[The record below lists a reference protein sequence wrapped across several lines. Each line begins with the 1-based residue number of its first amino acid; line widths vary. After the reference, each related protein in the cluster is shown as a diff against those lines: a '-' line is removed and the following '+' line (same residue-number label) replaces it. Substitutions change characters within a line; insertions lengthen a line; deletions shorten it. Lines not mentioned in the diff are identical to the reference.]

1 MHRFA
6 NPARFVRLARP
17 LTAWFGWI
25 GVGLVALALTGG
37 LMLTPPD
44 YLQGD
49 TVRIMYIHIPS
60 AWLGMAGWGGIAAAS
75 FAQLVWRHPL
85 AHVAARGCA
94 LPGAVYA
101 AVCLITGSIWGR
113 PTWGTWW
120 EWDGRLT
127 SMLILFFLYLAYLA
141 LAQAAGR
148 EEGGQRIAA
157 ASFAQLVWRHPLA
170 HVAARACAV
179 PGAVYAAI
187 CLITGSIWGR
197 PTWGT
202 WWEWD
207 GRLTSMLVL
216 FFLYLA
222 YIALAQAAGR
232 EEGGQRI
239 AAIFGLAGAI
249 NLPIIH
255 FSVLWWR
262 TLHQGESI
270 GLTGSTIDDRILW
283 PIPISVM
290 GFSLIFLSVV
300 LMRMRTL
307 LADAKVEARLRRM
320 TNI

>member
-25 GVGLVALALTGG
+25 GVVLVAVALSGG
-37 LMLTPPD
+37 LLLTPPD
-44 YLQGD
+44 YLQGE

-85 AHVAARGCA
+85 AHVAARA
-94 LPGAVYA
+94 
-101 AVCLITGSIWGR
+101 T
-113 PTWGTWW
+113 
-120 EWDGRLT
+120 
-127 SMLILFFLYLAYLA
+127 
-141 LAQAAGR
+141 
-148 EEGGQRIAA
+148 
-157 ASFAQLVWRHPLA
+157 
-170 HVAARACAV
+170 AV

-187 CLITGSIWGR
+187 CLVTGSIWGR

-239 AAIFGLAGAI
+239 AAIFGLVGAI

-270 GLTGSTIDDRILW
+270 GLTGSTIDGRIGW
-283 PIPISVM
+283 PIPLSVI

-300 LMRMRTL
+300 LMRMRAL
-307 LADAKVEARLRRM
+307 LADAKVEARMRRM
-320 TNI
+320 AA

>member
-6 NPARFVRLARP
+6 NPARFVRIARP

-25 GVGLVALALTGG
+25 GILLVAIALTGG
-37 LMLTPPD
+37 LAVTPPD
-44 YLQGD
+44 YLQGE

-60 AWLGMAGWGGIAAAS
+60 AWLGMAGWVGIAAAS
-75 FAQLVWRHPL
+75 F
-85 AHVAARGCA
+85 
-94 LPGAVYA
+94 
-101 AVCLITGSIWGR
+101 T
-113 PTWGTWW
+113 
-120 EWDGRLT
+120 
-127 SMLILFFLYLAYLA
+127 
-141 LAQAAGR
+141 
-148 EEGGQRIAA
+148 
-157 ASFAQLVWRHPLA
+157 QLVWRHPLA
-170 HVAARACAV
+170 HVAARAVAV
-179 PGAVYAAI
+179 PGAVYAAT
-187 CLITGSIWGR
+187 CLMTGSIWGR

-222 YIALAQAAGR
+222 YIALAQAVGR

-239 AAIFGLAGAI
+239 AAIFGLVGAI

-270 GLTGSTIDDRILW
+270 GLTGSTIDKSLIW
-283 PIPISVM
+283 PIPLSVL
-290 GFSLIFLSVV
+290 GFSLIFLSVT
-300 LMRMRTL
+300 LMRMRAL

-320 TNI
+320 ASI

>member
-25 GVGLVALALTGG
+25 GIVLVAVALTGG

-85 AHVAARGCA
+85 AAVAARG
-94 LPGAVYA
+94 
-101 AVCLITGSIWGR
+101 
-113 PTWGTWW
+113 
-120 EWDGRLT
+120 
-127 SMLILFFLYLAYLA
+127 
-141 LAQAAGR
+141 
-148 EEGGQRIAA
+148 
-157 ASFAQLVWRHPLA
+157 
-170 HVAARACAV
+170 CAV

-187 CLITGSIWGR
+187 CLVTGSIWGR

-239 AAIFGLAGAI
+239 AAIFGLVGAI

-270 GLTGSTIDDRILW
+270 GLTGSTIDRSIIW
-283 PIPISVM
+283 PIPLAVI
-290 GFSLIFLSVV
+290 GFSLIFASVV
-300 LMRMRTL
+300 LMRMRAL
-307 LADAKVEARLRRM
+307 LADAKVEARMRRM
-320 TNI
+320 AA

>member
-85 AHVAARGCA
+85 AHVAAR
-94 LPGAVYA
+94 
-101 AVCLITGSIWGR
+101 
-113 PTWGTWW
+113 
-120 EWDGRLT
+120 
-127 SMLILFFLYLAYLA
+127 
-141 LAQAAGR
+141 
-148 EEGGQRIAA
+148 
-157 ASFAQLVWRHPLA
+157 
-170 HVAARACAV
+170 ACAV

-207 GRLTSMLVL
+207 GRLTSMLIL

-239 AAIFGLAGAI
+239 AAIFGLVGAI

-270 GLTGSTIDDRILW
+270 GLTGSTIDERILW
-283 PIPISVM
+283 PIPISVV

-300 LMRMRTL
+300 LMRMRAL
-307 LADAKVEARLRRM
+307 LAEAKVEARLRRM
-320 TNI
+320 ASA